1 MFDVSLFVR
10 VTYTQIEAVLRR
22 SSGNADIIVGDEGSL
37 KNLILPVGICI
48 PAAKVERI
56 VFLIGE
62 LFAVQFPELRPVNHV
77 HFIYYFLETEGG
89 IDVYQCLSFFGF
101 LSGDDDDT
109 IRTAH
114 TEDGK

>member
-62 LFAVQFPELRPVNHV
+62 LFAVQF
-77 HFIYYFLETEGG
+77 
-89 IDVYQCLSFFGF
+89 
-101 LSGDDDDT
+101 
-109 IRTAH
+109 
-114 TEDGK
+114 